1 MPMENLRINTLL
13 FKFPNPEHNTFD
25 GFQSVKK
32 EYTNKVLKFF
42 RVRNYLAATN
52 FVGDVEVYV
61 KVKDET
67 YRNTNFVLFNRF
79 CLKLNY
85 NHIYNQPELV
95 VSYGRTMRLCKYSL
109 QKLSTIYANNY
120 NQLQYADNVA
130 SPLQLVN
137 KVLHS
142 YRLDPEGNSVHLRIR
157 TLKGIEKDQ
166 NENPQAPSIDK
177 KTLFPIVNRSLQAFF
192 GIPVN
197 DDSYRNRNRYTRY
210 LTEINNFIQKYLNE
224 DFRKI
229 IPIQDQF
236 TQVEPYAISPTKA
249 DLLFGSSYHNNIP
262 RQGLNNGTY
271 QQPSANDVV
280 LFFIYPEN
288 FRQSTLT
295 KLYNYFTNECGT
307 REPKYKGLIQYIG
320 ITAHGIGKFS
330 ITYNPN
336 NSNAADEIARQL
348 DAPERLE
355 RLNNSNASFLCIY
368 LSPISKTN
376 TDPEK
381 HELYYQ
387 VKETLLRRNIASQC
401 IDTNK
406 LLLQIDSDNFKYT
419 IQNMSVAINAKL
431 GGTPWIIAGEQQRD
445 LIIGVG
451 AFRQNN
457 HQYIGAAFV
466 FNNVG
471 AFNQYTYFRNDNLKM
486 LAGAILLK
494 IQEYTRL
501 AESPSRLILH
511 YYKRINKD
519 EEHIID
525 EILQQ
530 LNLDIPV
537 YILTINET
545 ESESVFV
552 FDQADTNLMPIS
564 GRYVA
569 LGNDNYLL
577 CNNIRYEN
585 TRYPVK
591 DFAFPIKIHI
601 YCKTPN
607 ALTPQIKLE
616 LLTQVYQF
624 SRIYWKSVSQQNI
637 PVTILYPKMIAE
649 IMPHFRQKGVTEY
662 IPQNRLWFL

>member
-32 EYTNKVLKFF
+32 EYTNEVLKFF

-52 FVGDVEVYV
+52 FVGDVEVYI
-61 KVKDET
+61 KVKDEN
-67 YRNTNFVLFNRF
+67 YNNTRFVLFNRF
-79 CLKLNY
+79 YLKLNY

-336 NSNAADEIARQL
+336 NSNAADEIARCIANEL
-348 DAPERLE
+348 FEDELAFDGEDSYFKVTVSKTGTVVE
-355 RLNNSNASFLCIY
+355 AYNISNA
-368 LSPISKTN
+368 
-376 TDPEK
+376 
-381 HELYYQ
+381 
-387 VKETLLRRNIASQC
+387 
-401 IDTNK
+401 
-406 LLLQIDSDNFKYT
+406 
-419 IQNMSVAINAKL
+419 
-431 GGTPWIIAGEQQRD
+431 
-445 LIIGVG
+445 
-451 AFRQNN
+451 
-457 HQYIGAAFV
+457 
-466 FNNVG
+466 
-471 AFNQYTYFRNDNLKM
+471 
-486 LAGAILLK
+486 
-494 IQEYTRL
+494 
-501 AESPSRLILH
+501 
-511 YYKRINKD
+511 
-519 EEHIID
+519 EEHIHK
-525 EILQQ
+525 
-530 LNLDIPV
+530 V
-537 YILTINET
+537 YEGLGISNYTPAGGGGGAVQWTVTST
-545 ESESVFV
+545 ELRCKSKNTCSTASGDDGHGGSTMHQYVVEMDREGF
-552 FDQADTNLMPIS
+552 IS
-564 GRYVA
+564 K
-569 LGNDNYLL
+569 
-577 CNNIRYEN
+577 NIFY
-585 TRYPVK
+585 
-591 DFAFPIKIHI
+591 A
-601 YCKTPN
+601 
-607 ALTPQIKLE
+607 Q
-616 LLTQVYQF
+616 
-624 SRIYWKSVSQQNI
+624 
-637 PVTILYPKMIAE
+637 
-649 IMPHFRQKGVTEY
+649 
-662 IPQNRLWFL
+662 